1 MKILII
7 GGVAGGATAAAR
19 MRRMDEKAE
28 IILFERN
35 NYISYANCGLPYYIG
50 GAIDE
55 RNKLLLQT
63 PTSMNGRYCVDV
75 RVNSEVISL
84 NPTEKTITVRHLVS
98 GETYVESFDKLLLA
112 TGAEPLRLPVAG
124 IERPD
129 IFTLRNLTDTDAI
142 KTFVQKRK
150 PKRAVIVG
158 GGFIGLEMS
167 DNLYNT
173 GVEVHI
179 VEMTNQVMD
188 TLDYS
193 MAAIVHHHLKEKG
206 VQLWLGEKVVEF
218 TPSSSSGDGLSVE
231 LESGKS
237 IDADLVILSIGVCP
251 EKKLAQ
257 EAGLEIGKLGGIAV
271 NEFMQTSH
279 PDIYAVGDVAEVFN
293 LVIGSH
299 AMIPLAGPAN
309 KQARIAADN
318 ILEGNCHVYRGA
330 IGASVTKVFDLTVAT
345 TGASAKL
352 LKRYG
357 IDYISSYTHGS
368 SHAGYYPNVLPLSI
382 KIVFSPK
389 DGQLF
394 GAQVVGL
401 DGADKRIE
409 MFSQIIR
416 RKGTVYDLTEL
427 EQAYAPPY
435 SSAKDP
441 VNIAGFVAENIL
453 AGKVK
458 IIHWRNI
465 QSLDFTKDFLLDVRT
480 RDENRQNRIEGS
492 VVIPVDE
499 LRDCLNEIPR
509 NKRIV
514 VHCAVGLRGYVAAR
528 ILIQNGFKEVYN
540 LSGGMTTYTY
550 ATQ

>member
-19 MRRMDEKAE
+19 MRRMNEKAE

-50 GAIDE
+50 GTIDE

-63 PTSMNGRYCVDV
+63 PKGMNERYCVDV

-84 NPTEKTITVRHLVS
+84 NPAEKTITVKHLIS

-112 TGAEPLRLPVAG
+112 TGAEPLRPPIAG
-124 IERPD
+124 IEHPD

-142 KTFVQKRK
+142 KTFVQERK

-167 DNLYNT
+167 ENLHDT
-173 GVEVHI
+173 GAEVHI
-179 VEMTNQVMD
+179 IEMTNQVMAP
-188 TLDYS
+188 LDYS

-206 VQLWLGEKVVEF
+206 VQLWLGEKVAGF
-218 TPSSSSGDGLSVE
+218 TPLASPGNGLAVE

-237 IDADLVILSIGVCP
+237 IDADLVVLSMGVCP

-279 PDIYAVGDVAEVFN
+279 PDMYAVGDVAEVFN
-293 LVIGSH
+293 PVTDCQ

-318 ILEGNCHVYRGA
+318 ILEGNCHVYKGA
-330 IGASVTKVFDLTVAT
+330 IGASVAKVFDLTVAA

-357 IDYISSYTHGS
+357 IDYISSYTHGL
-368 SHAGYYPNVLPLSI
+368 SHAGYYPNALPLSV

-394 GAQVVGL
+394 GAQVVGS

-409 MFSQIIR
+409 MFSQVIR
-416 RKGTVYDLTEL
+416 RKGTVYDLAEL

-435 SSAKDP
+435 SSSKDP
-441 VNIAGFVAENIL
+441 VNTAGFVAENIL

-458 IIHWRNI
+458 IIHWRDI
-465 QSLDFTKDFLLDVRT
+465 QSLDFAKDFLLDVRT
-480 RDENRQNRIEGS
+480 RGENRQNRIEGS

-499 LRDCLNEIPR
+499 LRDRLNEIPR
-509 NKRIV
+509 NRRII

-540 LSGGMTTYTY
+540 LSGGMATYTY